1 MAILKETEIKQF
13 AEFDEVSPESSQ
25 NMITDK
31 GRFTVGALY
40 KAVAANMD
48 TTEYRALKLKVFS
61 AAGTVTNTT
70 AYLVAQ
76 LDDDGLLNFSL
87 LNETEYLKLK

>member
-13 AEFDEVSPESSQ
+13 AEFDEITPESSQ
-25 NMITDK
+25 NLITDK

-40 KAVAANMD
+40 KAVAAYAG
-48 TTEYRALKLKVFS
+48 TAEYRALKLKVFS

-76 LDDDGLLNFSL
+76 LDDDGLLIFTL